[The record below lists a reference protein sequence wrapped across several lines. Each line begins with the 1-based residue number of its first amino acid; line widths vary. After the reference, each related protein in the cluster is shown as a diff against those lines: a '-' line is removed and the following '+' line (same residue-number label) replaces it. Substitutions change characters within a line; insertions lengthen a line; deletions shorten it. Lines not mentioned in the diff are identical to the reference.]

1 MVIFTPGNVSWWIY
15 IYPYPS
21 AVLYNKD
28 FIICSL
34 CAAEHTH
41 CASIVSDIARSAL
54 RERRARV
61 LYPHSSQHFASSEG
75 ARCSAVFGDTHFTA
89 RTVLNETLWGWV
101 PKQLPPSLSDR
112 VVLMRGLNSHPSTAV
127 RREQG
132 KLNCRDPQHQKHK
145 KEPKLQVQISRDM
158 QVSWSKLYPHNFWHM
173 LSVLIPESLRSMI
186 KLWPPQNHKMFEARR
201 NLWRWSNPTV
211 LLRAMSAGVAF

>member
-1 MVIFTPGNVSWWIY
+1 MSVGEYTSTPIHQLCYITRISLYAVSVQQSTHIV
-15 IYPYPS
+15 P
-21 AVLYNKD
+21 VLYRILLGALSESGVPE
-28 FIICSL
+28 FFT
-34 CAAEHTH
+34 HTP
-41 CASIVSDIARSAL
+41 VSTLPAQKVPDAL
-54 RERRARV
+54 RCLVILTSQPGLCWMR
-61 LYPHSSQHFASSEG
+61 LYEDGSPNNS
-75 ARCSAVFGDTHFTA
+75 
-89 RTVLNETLWGWV
+89 
-101 PKQLPPSLSDR
+101 LPPSLSDR